1 MARPIKNTVDY
12 FPHIIKNGK
21 TIFILES
28 KFGNDGYAFWF
39 KLLELLGSSDNH
51 VYDFNNSVDWEFLIA
66 KTNVSEEKVTEIL
79 KTLVDVEA
87 IDRELLKNKVIWC
100 ENFVKGIE
108 DVYRKRKQ
116 NRPQKPV
123 IDDGN
128 PSTPVVSVAETPQ
141 RKLKEIKVN
150 KTKEKREYAPAVF
163 LTEEEYQKLVT
174 ELGDP
179 LTKEYMKDLSL
190 HIQSK
195 GKEKYYKSH
204 YATIL
209 AWHRKD
215 EKEGKVRKPQD
226 SEDQQKYIPK
236 QEPKFTPE
244 QIKENL
250 AKNKVIMDKLKSGFN
265 MPEIKKG
272 TINV

>member
-1 MARPIKNTVDY
+1 MARPIKNTVNY
-12 FPHIIKNGK
+12 FPHIIQNGK

-39 KLLELLGSSDNH
+39 KLLELLGSSHDH
-51 VYDFNNSVDWEFLIA
+51 VYDFNNLSDWEFLIA

-79 KTLVDVEA
+79 KTLADVEA
-87 IDRELLKNKVIWC
+87 IDRELLEKKVIWC

-128 PSTPVVSVAETPQ
+128 PNTPVVSVAETPQ
-141 RKLKEIKVN
+141 RKLKEIKV
-150 KTKEKREYAPAVF
+150 KEIKKKKEYMDKVF
-163 LTEEEYQKLVT
+163 LTNIEYEKLVDKFG
-174 ELGDP
+174 ENLA
-179 LTKEYMKDLSL
+179 KDKIEELSL
-190 HIQSK
+190 YIKSQ
-195 GKEKYYKSH
+195 GKENKYKDH

-226 SEDQQKYIPK
+226 DEAQPK
-236 QEPKFTPE
+236 WEKKEVPKLTPE
-244 QIKENL
+244 QVEQ
-250 AKNKVIMDKLKSGFN
+250 NKVRMKELANVLKGKFD
-265 MPEIKKG
+265 MPETAEG
-272 TINV
+272 G